1 MMKYIKFTLLI
12 VFLIHPNYLLASIKD
27 KIIQNFEDT
36 NNLSFEFKQNINEE
50 IEQGKCVI
58 EYPKKIFCEYK
69 NFKNKILVS
78 NGKKLVIK
86 NLTNNQFYIYP
97 LEKTAFNLILD
108 KEFLIE
114 KMRKNK
120 GEMIDSKYFR
130 FKFLEGDY
138 QINIFFD
145 KVTYDIIGWQ
155 NVDIY
160 QNLVI
165 TYISKIKFNQKI
177 DKDIFKL
184 PKMN

>member
-1 MMKYIKFTLLI
+1 MKYIKFTLFIIL
-12 VFLIHPNYLLASIKD
+12 LIHPNYLLASIKS

-50 IEQGKCVI
+50 IEQGQCVI

-69 NFKNKILVS
+69 NFKRKILVS

-86 NLTNNQFYIYP
+86 NLTNNQYYIYP
-97 LEKTAFNLILD
+97 IEKTAFNLILD

-145 KVTYDIIGWQ
+145 NNLIRDISFW
-155 NVDIY
+155 N
-160 QNLVI
+160 
-165 TYISKIKFNQKI
+165 I
-177 DKDIFKL
+177 DKSNVILHTYF
-184 PKMN
+184 